1 MGSATGL
8 FRGAGE
14 HPLQLAFDPEAM
26 AALEFVGLIDPQAVE
41 EHGGCGG
48 EAKTQQR

>member
-14 HPLQLAFDPEAM
+14 HSLQLAFHPQAVGS
-26 AALEFVGLIDPQAVE
+26 LKFIGLIDPQAVE

-48 EAKTQQR
+48 EAKTQKR